1 MVGGIDPNVVDGPVS
16 WQAPLAIPRGRRKMD
31 LFGFA
36 RPATVLVRGRP
47 NKTMPVYYDE
57 FEIPDHTRIF
67 QYNAGVLP
75 AVLLTRNL
83 LWSEI
88 GDSS

>member
-1 MVGGIDPNVVDGPVS
+1 MVGGIDPHVVDGPVS

-47 NKTMPVYYDE
+47 NKTMPVYGAESGTPTIAKSIKAKPQVDE
-57 FEIPDHTRIF
+57 LSFCGKHEH
-67 QYNAGVLP
+67 G
-75 AVLLTRNL
+75 
-83 LWSEI
+83 
-88 GDSS
+88 